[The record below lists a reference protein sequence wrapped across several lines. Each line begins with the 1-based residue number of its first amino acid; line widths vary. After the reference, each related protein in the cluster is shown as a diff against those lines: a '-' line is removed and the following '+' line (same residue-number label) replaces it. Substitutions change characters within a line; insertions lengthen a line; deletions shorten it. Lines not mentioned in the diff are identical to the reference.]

1 MLFKI
6 LYLNKLF
13 KRNKSIINKFI
24 YFIIIYVLFNCIKVN
39 RIFKLM

>member
-13 KRNKSIINKFI
+13 IRNKSIINKFI

-39 RIFKLM
+39 KIFK